1 MLKICNKF
9 SELDFDRLL
18 KVYDLDT
25 YEQNS
30 LAIELY
36 DYLHQVFFRDKDAFY
51 ALWKIESNY
60 VSALRMEPYQDGYLI
75 TAVQTTK
82 SERRKGYAEC
92 LLRAVV
98 SSLQILGNCPIY
110 VHIHKK
116 NVASIQL
123 HMKCGFTI
131 TADHAVFIDG
141 TASAGSYTLRW
152 IM

>member
-1 MLKICNKF
+1 MLKICKKF

-51 ALWKIESNY
+51 ALWEIESNY

-75 TAVQTTK
+75 TAVQTRK

-92 LLRAVV
+92 LLRAVM
-98 SSLQILGNCPIY
+98 SSLQIL
-110 VHIHKK
+110 
-116 NVASIQL
+116 
-123 HMKCGFTI
+123 
-131 TADHAVFIDG
+131 
-141 TASAGSYTLRW
+141 
-152 IM
+152 